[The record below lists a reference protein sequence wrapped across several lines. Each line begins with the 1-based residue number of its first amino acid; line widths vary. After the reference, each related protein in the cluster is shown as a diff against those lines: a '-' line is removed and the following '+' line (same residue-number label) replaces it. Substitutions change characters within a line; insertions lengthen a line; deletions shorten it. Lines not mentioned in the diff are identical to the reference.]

1 MNPTMFDPIALENW
15 YSDDENSL
23 LLQTELE
30 KYFQNYLPCFR
41 SEPQRKLFQT
51 FITGLLSP
59 LERKSIESIA
69 LHFSGE
75 KYVCPMQHF
84 FHAPLLRNSPL
95 LDIYREQLSKQVGQA
110 PGMLSVDDTCFVKKG
125 KHSAG
130 VKCQYCG
137 RLGFSPSRKAW
148 SFPYAAS
155 QPTHWTWNRPLCTA
169 WFKKESTR

>member
-1 MNPTMFDPIALENW
+1 MMNPTMFDPIALENW

-59 LERKSIESIA
+59 LERKSIEPVA

-75 KYVCPMQHF
+75 KYVRPMQQF
-84 FHAPLLRNSPL
+84 FHAPLLRNS
-95 LDIYREQLSKQVGQA
+95 LSWIF
-110 PGMLSVDDTCFVKKG
+110 TRNCFPN
-125 KHSAG
+125 
-130 VKCQYCG
+130 
-137 RLGFSPSRKAW
+137 RLG
-148 SFPYAAS
+148 
-155 QPTHWTWNRPLCTA
+155 RPLVCCP
-169 WFKKESTR
+169 

>member
-1 MNPTMFDPIALENW
+1 MMNPTMFDPIALENW

-125 KHSAG
+125 KHPAG
-130 VKCQYCG
+130 VKRQYCG
-137 RLGFSPSRKAW
+137 RLGKTEDC
-148 SFPYAAS
+148 
-155 QPTHWTWNRPLCTA
+155 QPGVSLAFAGGQRVRPCGL
-169 WFKKESTR
+169 